1 MEKHTSTYKRR
12 KKINTVKQAIE
23 KKMVFYALRIGY
35 KHISLGEFNEPL
47 NAKRLARTIFVHFD
61 CDLIILTRR
70 LLSSHSSSF
79 K

>member
-1 MEKHTSTYKRR
+1 
-12 KKINTVKQAIE
+12 
-23 KKMVFYALRIGY
+23 MVFYALRIGY

-70 LLSSHSSSF
+70 LLSSPCEVCQC
-79 K
+79 